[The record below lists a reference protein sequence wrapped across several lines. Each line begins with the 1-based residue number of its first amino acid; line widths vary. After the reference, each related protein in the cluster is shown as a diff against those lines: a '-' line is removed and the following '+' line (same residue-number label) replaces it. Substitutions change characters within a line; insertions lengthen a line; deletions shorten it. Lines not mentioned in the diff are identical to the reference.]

1 MDVNKVLIRAF
12 VSVVVSID
20 LADDEDIDPDI
31 ATDILEPAAAL
42 FRDLSEEGRREVISL
57 ILECAELE
65 ENSERKRAIL
75 GLPEAI
81 GLLEED

>member
-1 MDVNKVLIRAF
+1 MDVKKVLVRAF

-20 LADDEDIDPDI
+20 LTDDEEIDPDI

-42 FRDLSEEGRREVISL
+42 FLDLSEEGRREVISL

-65 ENSERKRAIL
+65 ENPERKRAIL

-81 GLLEED
+81 GLLDED

>member
-1 MDVNKVLIRAF
+1 MDVGEVLVRAF

-20 LADDEDIDPDI
+20 LTDDDDIDPDI
-31 ATDILEPAAAL
+31 ATDILEPAAVL
-42 FRDLSEEGRREVISL
+42 FRDLSEEERREVTSL

-65 ENSERKRAIL
+65 NNPERKRAIL

-81 GLLEED
+81 GLLGDD

>member
-1 MDVNKVLIRAF
+1 MDVNKVLVRAF

-20 LADDEDIDPDI
+20 LTDDEDIDPDI
-31 ATDILEPAAAL
+31 ATDILEPTAAL
-42 FRDLSEEGRREVISL
+42 FRDLSEVGRREVTSL

-65 ENSERKRAIL
+65 ENPERQRAIL

-81 GLLEED
+81 GLLGEG

>member
-1 MDVNKVLIRAF
+1 MDVNKVLVRAF

-20 LADDEDIDPDI
+20 LTDDGDIDPDI

-42 FRDLSEEGRREVISL
+42 FRDLSEAGRREVSSL

-65 ENSERKRAIL
+65 ENPERKMAIL
-75 GLPEAI
+75 GLPGAI

>member
-1 MDVNKVLIRAF
+1 MDVNKVLVRAF

-20 LADDEDIDPDI
+20 LTDDEDIDPDI

-42 FRDLSEEGRREVISL
+42 FRDLPEEGRREVTSL

-65 ENSERKRAIL
+65 ENPERQRAIL

-81 GLLEED
+81 GLLGEG